1 MGLAPPPDGSTRAAV
16 DHVALQVTPDN
27 VLRARAALLRDA
39 ERINDHLRTIRGEGW
54 HMIGLCGG
62 DPISEQAQ
70 VAFARKIQD
79 HAIQPAKQYVAE
91 LLSGA
96 EQLARVARSYGIA
109 EQRIV
114 ESFKPGGQGVDPR

>member
-1 MGLAPPPDGSTRAAV
+1 MGLVPPPEGSTRAAV
-16 DHVALQVTPDN
+16 DSVAVQVTPEN
-27 VLRARAALLRDA
+27 VLQARAALLRNA
-39 ERINDHLRTIRGEGW
+39 ERINDHLQTIRGEGW

-96 EQLARVARSYGIA
+96 ERLARVARSYGIA
-109 EQRIV
+109 EQRIT
-114 ESFKPGGQGVDPR
+114 ESFSPSGQGVDPR